1 MSPQNNIS
9 LYEIDSLVFDE
20 LEPHKSTIEHWYGKA
35 SEIGDYVATW
45 GVLRF
50 WVMSRSQALH
60 GNAQD
65 RQTSSQQSQDRSD
78 KQEDEKSYIA
88 WAVARKVL
96 CNIAGT
102 HFGIAEDLDTKQFK
116 EKFYDSNLTFN
127 HQILLSELL
136 IEIADAVQFWAVRFK
151 EEHDMKEQ
159 AKSQS
164 KPDNPESSST
174 ESPSAESGTSTTT
187 ETSE

>member
-1 MSPQNNIS
+1 MKVNDINQGEKANYSINGTV
-9 LYEIDSLVFDE
+9 L
-20 LEPHKSTIEHWYGKA
+20 TIEVN
-35 SEIGDYVATW
+35 D
-45 GVLRF
+45 
-50 WVMSRSQALH
+50 Q
-60 GNAQD
+60 
-65 RQTSSQQSQDRSD
+65 SSDID
-78 KQEDEKSYIA
+78 LEAKQEDEKSYIA

>member
-1 MSPQNNIS
+1 MSPKDNIS

-20 LEPHKSTIEHWYGKA
+20 LEPYKNTIEHWYGKA
-35 SEIGDYVATW
+35 SEIGDYVANW

-50 WVMSRSQALH
+50 WVMSHSEALH
-60 GNAQD
+60 GNAED
-65 RQTSSQQSQDRSD
+65 RQTSSQQSQDNGD
-78 KQEDEKSYIA
+78 KQEDQKSYIA

-96 CNIAGT
+96 CDIAGT
-102 HFGIAEDLDTKQFK
+102 HFDIKEDMDTKKFK
-116 EKFYDSNLTFN
+116 EKFYDTNLTFN
-127 HQILLSELL
+127 RQILLSELL

-159 AKSQS
+159 AKSYS
-164 KPDNPESSST
+164 ESDNSESPST